1 MLHGR
6 GLCGSQGVQAFTPAL
21 LLTRAW
27 MGSSYISHSQ
37 MHVHLTELEAEI
49 CHRANSCPMRESIIN
64 LTINLANSS
73 WISQEF
79 LQAIAYNRSPTAT
92 AHNLSYHLLLL
103 FVPEQHARHHHLSL
117 HIGSVSPLLGPCG
130 ELNPKGVVF
139 ARLGSIKC
147 HCCHSQWRGLGEP
160 GAAELSFERSP
171 LAETTLQRR
180 PPAER
185 RAG

>member
-1 MLHGR
+1 MVALNNRNSINYENEEYTILFRVGGAGKVFRLTEKMWGITKRSGKAAEPAVMLHGR

-73 WISQEF
+73 WISQKF
-79 LQAIAYNRSPTAT
+79 LQAIAYNRSPSAT

-103 FVPEQHARHHHLSL
+103 FVPEQHAHHHHLSL
-117 HIGSVSPLLGPCG
+117 LMAV
-130 ELNPKGVVF
+130 
-139 ARLGSIKC
+139 
-147 HCCHSQWRGLGEP
+147 
-160 GAAELSFERSP
+160 
-171 LAETTLQRR
+171 
-180 PPAER
+180 
-185 RAG
+185 